1 MIALN
6 AKDFQAIEHN
16 ATSLVTAIEN
26 FDARGDKHIKR
37 LIENRIDGFY
47 RDLLTQLC
55 VASFAILVGS
65 TLAFF
70 IVRSITSSLRHITQ
84 LMGRLTKGEL
94 SVDIPQEE
102 RRDEIGSLTL
112 ALKAFHEAAV
122 ERHDAR
128 NREMTR
134 IELERL
140 RAAHLQKLNAAFND
154 SVSQSL
160 SHLNVAVTQL
170 NSVSQAMAQGA
181 ERASRQASEVVS
193 AAEETSQHVQTVAS
207 ASEQMSASI
216 HAIAAQIQESG
227 SMAQQ
232 AEQEAKQTRVAVN
245 ALSEVTTKISDVVI
259 LINQIAGQ
267 TNLLALNATIE
278 AARAGEAGKGFAVV
292 ASEVKSLANQTARA
306 TDEIGEHIAAVQAS
320 VHNVSGA
327 IEHIDATIMQMNKI
341 AGTISLA
348 VQQQNEATAEI
359 SRSVQHAAS
368 STTEVTGN
376 ISSISEVIAESGRT
390 AQDVLEA
397 AKELETQTS
406 KLKIDVSTYL
416 TDVQTA

>member
-1 MIALN
+1 
-6 AKDFQAIEHN
+6 
-16 ATSLVTAIEN
+16 
-26 FDARGDKHIKR
+26 
-37 LIENRIDGFY
+37 
-47 RDLLTQLC
+47 
-55 VASFAILVGS
+55 
-65 TLAFF
+65 
-70 IVRSITSSLRHITQ
+70 
-84 LMGRLTKGEL
+84 MGRLTKGEL

-193 AAEETSQHVQTVAS
+193 AAEETSQNVQTVAS